1 MNIDTA
7 LQKLGSLS
15 ESELKHCIQRVDVE
29 IDYYNKCI
37 RNYDAKKL
45 EKYGLPYLKRLDD
58 KRQKFIDQLNKLG

>member
-37 RNYDAKKL
+37 RNYDPKKL
-45 EKYGLPYLKRLDD
+45 EKYEFPYLKRLGD
-58 KRQKFIDQLNKLG
+58 KRQKFIDQLNKL